1 MFNSDEQVN
10 LDGLSMLALFRPSS
24 LVYIFLAVTCS
35 KYTVSHTRLNISVED
50 LRTLATKDSPKDV
63 TRLLDLLLVTNRKTL
78 LTEEQ
83 EIRKAPYDLYNKE
96 LKGKF
101 GEFFLAYFYRY
112 SVVRDVPFRLTYGVH

>member
-1 MFNSDEQVN
+1 MFS
-10 LDGLSMLALFRPSS
+10 LFRIS
-24 LVYIFLAVTCS
+24 LVVYFFSILVICS
-35 KYTVSHTRLNISVED
+35 KYTVLHTRLNVSVED

-101 GEFFLAYFYRY
+101 GEFIF
-112 SVVRDVPFRLTYGVH
+112 